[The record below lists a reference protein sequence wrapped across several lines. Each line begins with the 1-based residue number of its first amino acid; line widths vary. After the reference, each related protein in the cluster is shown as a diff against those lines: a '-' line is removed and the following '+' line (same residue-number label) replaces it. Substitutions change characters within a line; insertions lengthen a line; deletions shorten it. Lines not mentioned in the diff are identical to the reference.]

1 MLADVAFDHLSDE
14 AGHRFAG
21 SQSAADLR

>member
-1 MLADVAFDHLSDE
+1 MLADVAFDRLSDE